1 MTSWYKKFA
10 SQPHQPFFTNGII
23 FFILFI
29 TLFAFAYSNSIKLD
43 TSILTYHAYAL
54 IFVVFIQFFLGFLF
68 VVFPKFLMQSEIAS
82 KDYMGQ
88 FFLYFIS
95 SLGIFISLVFYSQIT
110 ILFQLLILF
119 S

>member
-10 SQPHQPFFTNGII
+10 SQPHQPFFTNGVI

-29 TLFAFAYSNSIKLD
+29 TLFAFSYSNSLNLD

-68 VVFPKFLMQSEIAS
+68 VVFPYNLLKLFHFAS
-82 KDYMGQ
+82 K
-88 FFLYFIS
+88 I
-95 SLGIFISLVFYSQIT
+95 LGKQQTKTLKKT
-110 ILFQLLILF
+110 E
-119 S
+119 

>member
-10 SQPHQPFFTNGII
+10 SQPHQPFFTNGVI

-54 IFVVFIQFFLGFLF
+54 IFVVFIQFFFR
-68 VVFPKFLMQSEIAS
+68 VFICCFS
-82 KDYMGQ
+82 K
-88 FFLYFIS
+88 
-95 SLGIFISLVFYSQIT
+95 IFDAK
-110 ILFQLLILF
+110 
-119 S
+119 